1 MSGASSRPRLGL
13 RGRVMLAFAVG
24 ASLVSIVLSVSVFTT
39 SRSYM
44 VAQRE
49 RSAERQTSIRAEFV
63 RNVLD
68 GSDSETAAV
77 VEDLELPAQS
87 VVLVR
92 RDSRWFVSERE
103 LSPAFVLDKLG
114 GADVELDDGSMRLD
128 VTLLGDPYLA
138 IGVPLNDE
146 GDVLFELSSLTELE
160 STLRVLKLALVS
172 CGVLTT
178 IAGALLGLWASRR
191 VLRPLHDVA
200 GTAAEIAAGNL
211 DSRLADTHD
220 TDLETIGQAFNAMVD
235 SLQSRID
242 RERRF
247 FGDVSHELRTPL
259 TTLVTSVAVLGRHEQ
274 DLPDRSRR
282 ALLLINAELDHL
294 RRLLEDLLAL
304 ARAEAGLHQDQ
315 LEPLPLADLLEHT
328 LAESKRPSELLVV
341 EHDGV
346 VEGRKLALERAFR
359 NLMDNADK
367 HGGGLLGI
375 ALRQVGESAV
385 VIIDDAGP
393 GVPEGEH
400 TRIFERFVTGNPR
413 RKETTGTG
421 TGLGLA
427 LVAETVKAHR
437 GRVRYEPRPGGGAR
451 FVVELPLQTAG
462 TELQQVRRR
471 DGARRGSASRGTAMT
486 DRRTL

>member
-1 MSGASSRPRLGL
+1 MPGTRIWRRLGL

-68 GSDSETAAV
+68 GTDLDTAAV
-77 VEDLELPAQS
+77 VRDLELPAQS
-87 VVLVR
+87 VALVR
-92 RDSRWFVSERE
+92 QDSHWFGSEPG
-103 LSPAFVLDKLG
+103 LLLDPILHELG
-114 GADVELDDGSMRLD
+114 GADVDLDGGSVRRDISFLD
-128 VTLLGDPYLA
+128 QPYLA

-146 GDVLFELSSLTELE
+146 GDVLFELSPLTELE

-178 IAGALLGLWASRR
+178 LAGALLGLWASRR

-200 GTAAEIAAGNL
+200 GTAARIAGGDL
-211 DSRLADTHD
+211 ESRLADTRD
-220 TDLETIGQAFNAMVD
+220 TDLTTIVHAFNAMVD
-235 SLQSRID
+235 SLQRRID

-259 TTLVTSVAVLGRHEQ
+259 TTLVNSVAVLTRHEQ
-274 DLPDRSRR
+274 ELPDRSRR
-282 ALLLINAELDHL
+282 ALRLINAEIDHL
-294 RRLLEDLLAL
+294 RRLLDDLLAL

-315 LEPLPLADLLEHT
+315 LEPLPLAELLGHT
-328 LAESKRPSELLVV
+328 LAESKRPSEILVV
-341 EHDGV
+341 EHDCV

-367 HGGGLLGI
+367 HGGGLIEI
-375 ALRQVGESAV
+375 ALRQVNGWAV
-385 VIIDDAGP
+385 VMVDDAGP
-393 GVPEGEH
+393 GIPEGEQ
-400 TRIFERFVTGNPR
+400 TRIFERFATGNPR

-427 LVAETVKAHR
+427 LVAETITAHQ
-437 GRVRYEPRPGGGAR
+437 GRIRCVPRPHGGAR
-451 FVVELPLQTAG
+451 FVVELPIRN
-462 TELQQVRRR
+462 ER
-471 DGARRGSASRGTAMT
+471 ARNPQ
-486 DRRTL
+486 